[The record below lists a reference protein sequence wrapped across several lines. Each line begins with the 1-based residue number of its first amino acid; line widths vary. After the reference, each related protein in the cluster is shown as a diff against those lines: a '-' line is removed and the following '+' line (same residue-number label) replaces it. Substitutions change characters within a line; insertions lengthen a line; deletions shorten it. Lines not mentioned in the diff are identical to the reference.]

1 MTVMYPEF
9 VQYMVGLATSA
20 KTSWH
25 NWSFLEGP
33 RYALTTAHDFHGG
46 HYTKPAVDGVKAFK
60 RVYATWALSQAWF
73 RHQCWKELGFATL
86 EDYLQANWTRG
97 HDANDLLAM
106 LWTWQQGDIT
116 KLHPE
121 DEGDLAKTL
130 GRIKTKCLIFP
141 CRTDLYFPPEDSE
154 EEVKS
159 LSNGQFACIESIWG
173 HFAGGGSG
181 TEDDIEHIKAEIRAF
196 MNI

>member
-1 MTVMYPEF
+1 MTVMYPGF

-20 KTSWH
+20 RTSWH

-33 RYALTTAHDFHGG
+33 RHALTTAHDFHGG

-73 RHQCWKELGFATL
+73 RHECWKELGFTTL
-86 EDYLQANWTRG
+86 EEYLHANWTGG

-106 LWTWQQGDIT
+106 LWTWQHGDIT

-121 DEGDLAKTL
+121 DEGDLSKTL
-130 GRIKTKCLIFP
+130 GRIKAKCLIFP
-141 CRTDLYFPPEDSE
+141 SRTDLYFPPEDNE
-154 EEVKS
+154 EEVKF
-159 LSNGQFACIESIWG
+159 LPNGQFACVESIWG
-173 HFAGGGSG
+173 HFACGGLG
-181 TEDDIEHIKAEIRAF
+181 TKDDDERIKAEIRDF